1 MGGPSCIDEECRSE
15 NIELLRY
22 VTTALNNR
30 GVKYWL
36 DFGALLGV
44 IREGDMIVGDDDTD
58 LGVSTDDLQTVE
70 DVLAEIKEETSYS
83 VKKSDVYRRCADFAG
98 ESLMLYQI
106 RGERSLLDIFFFEPN
121 ADNDTLRSMW
131 TSDDDTTIS
140 IIFPVKEI
148 YVPAWGFSVNI
159 PAYPVARLIGKYGE
173 DYMTPKSSKA
183 RNRVSRSINVF
194 SRCIGNKYRRTTR
207 SYLFLYIIVLFSLLL
222 VLYKRNL
229 A

>member
-1 MGGPSCIDEECRSE
+1 MGGQECLSEECRSA

-58 LGVSTDDLQTVE
+58 LGVSTDDLEAVE
-70 DVLAEIKEETSYS
+70 DVLAEVEDETSYS
-83 VKKSDVYRRCADFAG
+83 VKKSDVYRRCADFTG

-106 RGERSLLDIFFFEPN
+106 RGEGSLLDIFFFEP
-121 ADNDTLRSMW
+121 DNDILRSMW

-140 IIFPVKEI
+140 TVFPVQEI

-159 PAYPVARLIGKYGE
+159 PADPVARLVGKYGE

-183 RNRVSRSINVF
+183 RGRVTRSIKVF
-194 SRCIGNKYRRTTR
+194 SRCVGNKYRRTSR
-207 SYLFLYIIVLFSLLL
+207 SYKFLFVIVFIIGIIHAYNVIFI
-222 VLYKRNL
+222 
-229 A
+229 